1 MDQEE
6 ANRNHQ
12 IENVQNEQIEQMPG
26 TKNDLLFI
34 IEIKNGFVDSLK
46 QKECQICLK

>member
-12 IENVQNEQIEQMPG
+12 IENVRNEQMPG

>member
-26 TKNDLLFI
+26 
-34 IEIKNGFVDSLK
+34 
-46 QKECQICLK
+46 CLSYY

>member
-1 MDQEE
+1 MCCNHDVQEE

-26 TKNDLLFI
+26 
-34 IEIKNGFVDSLK
+34 
-46 QKECQICLK
+46 CLSYY